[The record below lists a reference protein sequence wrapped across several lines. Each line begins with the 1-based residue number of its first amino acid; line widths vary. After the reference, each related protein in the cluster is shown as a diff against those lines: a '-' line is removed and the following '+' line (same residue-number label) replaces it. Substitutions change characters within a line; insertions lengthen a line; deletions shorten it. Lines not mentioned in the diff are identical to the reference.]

1 MNVDPLI
8 RMELLAEGTSTNMLK
23 ELEKLK
29 KTLSTFLHR
38 FESSLHGLDMYVY
51 YPEAGEMYDALWHL
65 PENEADC
72 TGGHVVTCIVPGV
85 ARKAADQV
93 DDDVVLPAVV
103 KVEMSKEE

>member
-1 MNVDPLI
+1 MAFGNYYGGVTNEKNILDK
-8 RMELLAEGTSTNMLK
+8 LAEMTK
-23 ELEKLK
+23 ELREVKVM
-29 KTLSTFLHR
+29 
-38 FESSLHGLDMYVY
+38 LDMYVY